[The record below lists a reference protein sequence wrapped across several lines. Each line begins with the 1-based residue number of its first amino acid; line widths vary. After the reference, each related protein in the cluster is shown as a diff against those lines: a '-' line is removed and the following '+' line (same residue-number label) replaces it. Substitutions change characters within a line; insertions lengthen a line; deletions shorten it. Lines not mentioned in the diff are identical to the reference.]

1 MVSRAFQEKGV
12 NMVRNGQLRE
22 ALLLFDK
29 CLRVQLNAL
38 GNEHPFIAQTIG
50 ASSGRTFL

>member
-1 MVSRAFQEKGV
+1 MSRAFQEKGV

-50 ASSGRTFL
+50 ASSSRTFL